1 MGFFSYDLGEIRGFA
16 EKTPGYVAEIPTK
29 TLGQEAVSQ
38 LYYYSSYGRND
49 DYWSAQSLVSTGSV
63 DRLPRIPLYM
73 AVTAVYILA
82 AGPGLY
88 LYLKRRT

>member
-1 MGFFSYDLGEIRGFA
+1 MIWGRSVNL
-16 EKTPGYVAEIPTK
+16 PGRTWLCGGDPDK
-29 TLGQEAVSQ
+29 DPGPGAVSQ

-73 AVTAVYILA
+73 AVTASISWRQ
-82 AGPGLY
+82 GRGF
-88 LYLKRRT
+88 TCI